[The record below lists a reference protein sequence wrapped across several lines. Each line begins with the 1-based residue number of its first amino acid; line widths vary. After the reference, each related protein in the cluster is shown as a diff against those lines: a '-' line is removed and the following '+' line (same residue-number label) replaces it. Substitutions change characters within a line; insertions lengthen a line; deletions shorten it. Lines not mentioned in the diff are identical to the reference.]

1 MSYQEKR
8 NITSILTGAAI
19 LAAYCLYAFNPQ
31 RLSAVAPDNLKYWA
45 VTMLIFIGIGV
56 GASIVIQILFH
67 ILMSISIAIREKIH
81 NEMVDDKQIEDA
93 VEKSIGSE
101 MVEDEMHKLIEL
113 KSLRVGFF
121 IAGVGF
127 VAALF
132 SLVFNSSAVVM
143 LNILFITFNIASLI
157 EGMVQIYYYRK
168 GI

>member
-8 NITSILTGAAI
+8 TITSILTGAAI
-19 LAAYCLYAFNPQ
+19 LTAYCLYAFNPQ

-67 ILMSISIAIREKIH
+67 ILMSISIAIREKMH
-81 NEMVDDKQIEDA
+81 NEQIDDKQFEVTIE
-93 VEKSIGSE
+93 KTIGSE
-101 MVEDEMHKLIEL
+101 MIEDEMHKMIEL
-113 KSLRVGFF
+113 KSMRVGFF
-121 IAGVGF
+121 LAGVGF
-127 VAALF
+127 IASLF
-132 SLVFNSSAVVM
+132 SLVFNSTAVVM
-143 LNILFITFNIASLI
+143 LNILFISFNVASLI